1 MESYY
6 FSHSCSTLVGKPVTL
21 TSRGEITVKGLD
33 TKQRTYFAEPSHKY
47 VVIEAEK
54 DKLMK
59 KQNSDS
65 FVSLHHVPR
74 SSFSTHT
81 PAPLLGGGS
90 SQERLR
96 KASVQSKQSGG
107 SFLNFEVPI
116 ESAAETQEVEV
127 TVNVE
132 QTKKESSE
140 EEDEATLEKSSSKRS
155 VNRDSYY
162 KITPVNGELMYEN
175 GAETKKQRKKKKSKK
190 KAREEPLETAE
201 CDGLKQN
208 KKCIIS

>member
-1 MESYY
+1 M
-6 FSHSCSTLVGKPVTL
+6 
-21 TSRGEITVKGLD
+21 
-33 TKQRTYFAEPSHKY
+33 
-47 VVIEAEK
+47 
-54 DKLMK
+54 
-59 KQNSDS
+59 
-65 FVSLHHVPR
+65 
-74 SSFSTHT
+74 
-81 PAPLLGGGS
+81 
-90 SQERLR
+90 
-96 KASVQSKQSGG
+96 
-107 SFLNFEVPI
+107 
-116 ESAAETQEVEV
+116 EV